1 MPGWFVYLI
10 RTNSGA
16 LYTGVTRDVQRR
28 FEEHNSSGPKA
39 AKALRGRGP
48 LELVFHCAMRSK
60 SDALKLEVEIKRWP
74 KHRKEQLIASGPGFL
89 LDILGADYQGMA
101 DPS

>member
-16 LYTGVTRDVQRR
+16 LYTGVTRDVARR
-28 FEEHNSSGPKA
+28 FAEHDSGGPKA

-48 LELVFHCAMRSK
+48 LALAFQCGMRSK
-60 SDALKLEVEIKRWP
+60 SDALKLEAEIKRWP
-74 KHRKEQLIASGPGFL
+74 KRKKEQLVQCGPAML
-89 LDILGADYQGMA
+89 ADYQGISE
-101 DPS
+101 PS

>member
-1 MPGWFVYLI
+1 MSGWFVYLI
-10 RTNSGA
+10 RTRNDT
-16 LYTGVTRDVQRR
+16 LYTGVTRDVARR
-28 FEEHNSSGPKA
+28 FEEHDSGGPRA

-48 LELVFHCAMRSK
+48 LELAFQCAMRSK

>member
-1 MPGWFVYLI
+1 MSGWFVYLI
-10 RTNSGA
+10 RTANDT

-28 FEEHNSSGPKA
+28 FEEHSNGGPKA

-48 LELVFHCAMRSK
+48 LELAFQCAMRSK

-74 KHRKEQLIASGPGFL
+74 KRRKEQLIARGPDFL
-89 LDILGADYQGMA
+89 MAFLGPDYQGMA